1 MLWVASQTNIPA
13 AIVKPIMLLPTCSVK
28 ACAKYQ
34 LLEESDEQY
43 RSLCVQKPE
52 TAGLYLLHV
61 TGNSTKPPLEHFNWS
76 SLLILQKWK
85 VELLTFLISRPLWVY
100 CCTRDGRWKSSTSR
114 VYDEPCLKTYEYH
127 PWHWTL
133 HWQRKYHFSNYK
145 QFLKQVVSDWKKRH
159 FYFIS
164 PVSEAMI
171 WFKPW
176 NIISLKTADGNLPYL
191 FFWVQVMFWKCWKI

>member
-1 MLWVASQTNIPA
+1 MLQG
-13 AIVKPIMLLPTCSVK
+13 IVPSLPWTFQLEQLINFTEMKGWAVDFLDFKATVSVLLYK
-28 ACAKYQ
+28 
-34 LLEESDEQY
+34 
-43 RSLCVQKPE
+43 
-52 TAGLYLLHV
+52 
-61 TGNSTKPPLEHFNWS
+61 
-76 SLLILQKWK
+76 
-85 VELLTFLISRPLWVY
+85 
-100 CCTRDGRWKSSTSR
+100 RWKME
-114 VYDEPCLKTYEYH
+114 VKYLPCVWCILMLGAEPCLKTYEYH

-176 NIISLKTADGNLPYL
+176 NIISLKTANVNLPYL
-191 FFWVQVMFWKCWKI
+191 FFCFLFYKKRPTPSLICQTESCKRKRPE